1 MNMHRCPFC
10 GEKIQ
15 RTAVICRFC
24 QRDLP
29 ELAPRRRKAPLGWLS
44 AIMAAALIVSG
55 SAFLV
60 TEFLKERR
68 YWVGD

>member
-1 MNMHRCPFC
+1 MRRCPFC

-15 RTAVICRFC
+15 RTAILCRYC

-29 ELAPRRRKAPLGWLS
+29 ADPPQRRKAHVGWVS
-44 AIMAAALIVSG
+44 AVMAAALIVSG

-60 TEFLKERR
+60 SEFLKERR
-68 YWVGD
+68 YWLSD